1 MFITFEGSDGSGK
14 SSQIARLAEFLQ
26 MAGYPVL
33 LTREP
38 GGTPIGEQIRTVLSD
53 LHNTDM
59 QKRTEILLFQA
70 SRSQLVEQVIR
81 PHLEKGGIVLSDRY
95 ADSTLAYQ
103 GYGYQMDLAQI
114 RSIVD
119 FATAGLKPDLTLLFD
134 MDVEEGL
141 RRRAKGGE
149 WNRLDA
155 LEVAFYQRVR
165 RGYLELAEAEP
176 WRWVL
181 INAAS
186 PFDEVADQVHQVV
199 LHRLEAARPAP
210 SSAG

>member
-1 MFITFEGSDGSGK
+1 MFITFEGSDGTGK
-14 SSQIARLAEFLQ
+14 SSQIARLAEILQ
-26 MAGYPVL
+26 LAGYPVL
-33 LTREP
+33 LTCEP
-38 GGTPIGEQIRTVLSD
+38 GGTPIGEQIRSVLSD
-53 LHNTDM
+53 LGNTDM

-81 PHLEKGGIVLSDRY
+81 PHLDKGGIVLSDRY

-103 GYGYQMDLAQI
+103 GFGYQMDLAQI

-119 FATAGLKPDLTLLFD
+119 FATGGLKPDLTLLFD

-176 WRWVL
+176 LRWIV
-181 INAAS
+181 INATPS
-186 PFDEVADQVHQVV
+186 FDEVADQVHQVV
-199 LHRLEAARPAP
+199 IHRLEALRQAS